1 MLYRN
6 KYRDLTT
13 AVIDQALQNTEFRN
27 TIQGLLTAPSD
38 GHCNFVYER
47 LKARFDLAKT
57 RSHYNMM
64 DETEYHM
71 CGLINT
77 IRRMTKVASWPN
89 KTPPLRRGYFDLLS
103 RILRYIVDHD
113 VVVSRPG
120 SGSGGS
126 SPFTGDP
133 NMNHNLFRMM
143 IRRQEWARAGR
154 SLDRIFRHLN
164 GDLPTELAYRLRKLE
179 NDVLSKSGT
188 TGAQTPQGTLTP
200 SQEFNAYL
208 HAVCRGKFH
217 FDIC

>member
-13 AVIDQALQNTEFRN
+13 AVIDQALQNTQFRN

-47 LKARFDLAKT
+47 LKVRFDLAKT

-89 KTPPLRRGYFDLLS
+89 KNSGLRRGYFDLLS

-113 VVVSRPG
+113 VVASRPG

-143 IRRQEWARAGR
+143 IRREEWARAGR
-154 SLDRIFRHLN
+154 SLDRIYRHLN
-164 GDLPTELAYRLRKLE
+164 GPVPPRDAESLRQLLR
-179 NDVLSKSGT
+179 DVMSKSGT
-188 TGAQTPQGTLTP
+188 TETPTPQGSLTP
-200 SQEFNAYL
+200 SQVFNAYL
-208 HAVCRGKFH
+208 HAVCSGKFH
-217 FDIC
+217 FHTC